1 MNKIFL
7 AILLSSLIAGLLGY
21 SALAVLILTP
31 TDDTYT
37 DLNDQ
42 GSNFDGQALIAD
54 YSNGPCTVSRRIY
67 LRFNVS
73 SLPIDVGPQTAVR
86 VYMQLPPATAGN
98 LALWSTGD
106 DWNGATA
113 GVGDETTLTW
123 SNAPAVIQQLDTR
136 PSGTALAWIEFTGS
150 NLSSYINQQRSAN
163 GGDNIASFAI
173 QWADCIDTVYD
184 IAVFEDRENTLAT
197 NNTPELY
204 PLSPTAISLSTFNA
218 VSSLPT
224 TLLIVAVLFMFVSG
238 IAIMVIRSPK
248 FHKSSRIK

>member
-7 AILLSSLIAGLLGY
+7 SILLSSLIVGLFVY
-21 SALAVLILTP
+21 PSLAVLILTP

-42 GSNFDGQALIAD
+42 GNNFDDQALIAD
-54 YSNGPCTVSRRIY
+54 YSNGPCTVSRRVY

-86 VYMQLPPATAGN
+86 IYVQIPPATSGT

-106 DWNGATA
+106 DWNGSAA
-113 GVGDETTLTW
+113 GVGDETTLNW
-123 SNAPAVIQQLDTR
+123 SNAPAVVQQLDTR
-136 PSGTALAWIEFTGS
+136 LSGIAQGWVEFTGS
-150 NLSSYINQQRSAN
+150 SLSSYINQQRSAN

-173 QWADCIDTVYD
+173 QWADCNDPVYD
-184 IAVFEDRENTLAT
+184 VAIFEDRENTLNT

-204 PLSPTAISLSTFNA
+204 PLSPTAISLYTFNA
-218 VSSLPT
+218 VSSSPSAMLV
-224 TLLIVAVLFMFVSG
+224 VAVIIIFISG
-238 IAIMVIRSPK
+238 LTMMIIRKPNI
-248 FHKSSRIK
+248 HKSS